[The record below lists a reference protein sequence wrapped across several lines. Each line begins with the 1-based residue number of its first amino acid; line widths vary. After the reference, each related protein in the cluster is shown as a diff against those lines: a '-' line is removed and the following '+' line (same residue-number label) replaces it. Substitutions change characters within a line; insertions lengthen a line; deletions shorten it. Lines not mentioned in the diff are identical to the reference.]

1 MLQKRKLITVGA
13 AVVFAASGTSIAV
26 AAGVTLPFS
35 GDGNTINGC
44 YSRGGALKVRTL
56 ARPTCP
62 TGYRSIQWNA
72 TGPQGPKGDT
82 GLQGPVG
89 PQGPKGDTGLQGP
102 VGPQGPKGDTG
113 LQGPVGPQGPP
124 GPAGARDVW
133 RAFGHWAIPPYETD
147 TVVAETLPPGTY
159 TLDATVYALIHSTS
173 NDTFGAFC
181 RFSSADGSKAAIHQL
196 EVNGSTV
203 SQTAIYI
210 TGALP
215 LVGDVEVS
223 APVEI
228 RVDCDDA
235 EHGGDYYGSLY
246 ATQVS
251 AIH

>member
-1 MLQKRKLITVGA
+1 MLQKCNLIMVGA
-13 AVVFAASGTSIAV
+13 AVMLAASGASIAV
-26 AAGVTLPFS
+26 ASGVTLPFS

-72 TGPQGPKGDT
+72 TGPQGPRGDT

-89 PQGPKGDTGLQGP
+89 PQGPKGDTGLQGS
-102 VGPQGPKGDTG
+102 
-113 LQGPVGPQGPP
+113 VGPQGPP
-124 GPAGARDVW
+124 GPSGASDVW
-133 RAFGHWAIPPYETD
+133 RAFGHWAIPPFETD

-159 TLDATVYALIHSTS
+159 RLDATVYAIVHSSS

-196 EVNGSTV
+196 EVNGWTV
-203 SQTAIYI
+203 SQTVVDI
-210 TGALP
+210 TGTLP
-215 LVGDVEVS
+215 VVGDVEVS

-228 RVDCDDA
+228 RVDCEDA
-235 EHGGDYYGSLY
+235 DHGGDYYGSLY